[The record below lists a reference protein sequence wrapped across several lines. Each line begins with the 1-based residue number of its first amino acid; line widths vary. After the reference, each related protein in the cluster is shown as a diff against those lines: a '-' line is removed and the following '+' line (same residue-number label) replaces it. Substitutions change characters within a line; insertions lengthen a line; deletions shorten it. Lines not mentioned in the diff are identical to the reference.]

1 MSIVFIYKCREC
13 GRFWGYELDEP
24 TYKCDKCGSN
34 LSDLVSSVMTKAVL
48 LAIAN
53 GDKTE
58 VEEIVR
64 DLKGEL

>member
-1 MSIVFIYKCREC
+1 MSIVFIYKCRKC
-13 GRFWGYELDEP
+13 GRFWGHELNGP
-24 TYKCDKCGSN
+24 TYRCDKCGSN

-64 DLKGEL
+64 DLRGEL